1 MKVVREWPRMRTPRW
16 PKTMSLAPDPS
27 RAELHQPAPPPRL
40 PEFLAAWTLPPIA
53 PRSTGMCLVVD
64 FVLVI
69 VEQVAF
75 PFEGVKRRSFV
86 LHVEVVV
93 DASSRVVTSPDAG
106 IRAADVAHGGAIG
119 GVRKAVDTW
128 PSTPCVVPYRSFREG
143 EPSGHVVHDPN
154 RLQFLNAFS

>member
-1 MKVVREWPRMRTPRW
+1 
-16 PKTMSLAPDPS
+16 
-27 RAELHQPAPPPRL
+27 
-40 PEFLAAWTLPPIA
+40 
-53 PRSTGMCLVVD
+53 MCLVVD

-93 DASSRVVTSPDAG
+93 DASSRVVQETSPDAG

-128 PSTPCVVPYRSFREG
+128 PSTPRVVPY
-143 EPSGHVVHDPN
+143 
-154 RLQFLNAFS
+154 